1 MVTVFVRILLFHVL
15 YYFCILLL
23 LLCDRLVELIDCVGF
38 LNDDGLLVT
47 VVCLH
52 GLIGVIAFFVSRIQ
66 SENMRIIY
74 VSN

>member
-23 LLCDRLVELIDCVGF
+23 LLYDRLVELIDCVGF
-38 LNDDGLLVT
+38 LNDDLLVT